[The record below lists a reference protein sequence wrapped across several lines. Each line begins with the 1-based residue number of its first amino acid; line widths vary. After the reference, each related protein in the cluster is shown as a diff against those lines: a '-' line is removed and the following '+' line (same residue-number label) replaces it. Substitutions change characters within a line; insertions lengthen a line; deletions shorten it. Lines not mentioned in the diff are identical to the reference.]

1 MYICKKYVK
10 YSATNIYK
18 LTYFLYVFV
27 IISKN
32 LLNKFY
38 YIHNEVIRLF
48 LILNSFLLSLHH
60 AT

>member
-10 YSATNIYK
+10 YSAANIYK

-38 YIHNEVIRLF
+38 YIHNEVIRFF